1 MDAVYE
7 YKDTECCQK
16 VTRVDYRKPES
27 QWRIVQRDQDAE
39 KDRQL

>member
-1 MDAVYE
+1 MDPVYE

-16 VTRVDYRKPES
+16 VTRVDYREPES